1 MQLLP
6 GQERPSYANVV
17 VDPLECADGALL
29 VWYREEGVGSRDGA
43 LPSLAIWGA
52 SRACSSGPE
61 PEEAVAG
68 AGSRHLTQAQRA
80 PVAAFEWDEED
91 DTKSEGVS
99 AKVRGSKGKPLR
111 HQLDRTATRTRQAR

>member
-1 MQLLP
+1 MLP
-6 GQERPSYANVV
+6 GEERPSYANVG

-43 LPSLAIWGA
+43 PPSLALRRA
-52 SRACSSGPE
+52 SQACSSGPE
-61 PEEAVAG
+61 PEEPVAG

-80 PVAAFEWDEED
+80 PVAAFDWDEED
-91 DTKSEGVS
+91 YTKSEGVS

-111 HQLDRTATRTRQAR
+111 HQLDRTATRTQQAR